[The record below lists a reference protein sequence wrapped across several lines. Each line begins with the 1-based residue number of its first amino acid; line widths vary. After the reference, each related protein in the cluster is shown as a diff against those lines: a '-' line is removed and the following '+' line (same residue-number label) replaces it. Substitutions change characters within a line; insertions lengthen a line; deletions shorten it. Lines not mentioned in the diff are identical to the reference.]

1 MNINKLSE
9 NKIKIKTIPSNQ
21 PMNNI
26 PNILNNPKIKIL
38 KLHTELLNI
47 KVQKEK
53 KINFL
58 LKNRLNKIDIYH
70 LFLNFC

>member
-9 NKIKIKTIPSNQ
+9 NKIKIKAIPSNQ

-38 KLHTELLNI
+38 KLLTELWNI
-47 KVQKEK
+47 KAQKEK
-53 KINFL
+53 K
-58 LKNRLNKIDIYH
+58 
-70 LFLNFC
+70 

>member
-9 NKIKIKTIPSNQ
+9 NKIKIKAIPSNQ

-38 KLHTELLNI
+38 KLLTELWNI
-47 KVQKEK
+47 KAQKEK

-58 LKNRLNKIDIYH
+58 LKNRLNKMNIYH
-70 LFLNFC
+70 LFSNFY